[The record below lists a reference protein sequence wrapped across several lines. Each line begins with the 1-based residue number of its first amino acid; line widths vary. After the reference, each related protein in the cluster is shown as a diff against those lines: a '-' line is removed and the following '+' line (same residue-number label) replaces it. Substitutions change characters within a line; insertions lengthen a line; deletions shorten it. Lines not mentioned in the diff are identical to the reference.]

1 MLSFDA
7 NDFNQRNPVV
17 VVEIEIDVRTTDKI

>member
-7 NDFNQRNPVV
+7 NDINQRHPVV
-17 VVEIEIDVRTTDKI
+17 VVEIEIDVRATDKI

>member
-7 NDFNQRNPVV
+7 NDLTQGSPVV
-17 VVEIEIDVRTTDKI
+17 VVEIEIDVRATDKI

>member
-1 MLSFDA
+1 MLSFDP

>member
-7 NDFNQRNPVV
+7 NDGNQGNPAV
-17 VVEIEIDVRTTDKI
+17 VVEIEIDGRTTDKI